1 MPIANTAQEALS
13 AGRLALGAGVRLA
26 RTIEIG
32 KAMKTAGY
40 DWLFIDL
47 EHSSIPLDTAAQI
60 ATAALD
66 AGIAP
71 FVRVPKGEYSL
82 ATRALDNGALGIV
95 MPHVDSADE
104 AREIVSQLRLPPVG
118 HRSYSGLNA
127 QREFKM
133 GSRVE
138 ATAAIEKLTTIVV
151 MLESPE
157 AIEQSDAIAAVP
169 GVDALMIGTND
180 LCTEMGIAGQHDH
193 PAVKEAYATMI
204 AACHRHGKVPGVG
217 GVDSELAAIYIRM
230 GARLVLSGV
239 DFGFMMQGAMARS
252 TFLRTLEGEA
262 A

>member
-1 MPIANTAQEALS
+1 MT
-13 AGRLALGAGVRLA
+13 G
-26 RTIEIG
+26 
-32 KAMKTAGY
+32 
-40 DWLFIDL
+40 WLFIDL

-95 MPHVDSADE
+95 MPHVASAGD
-104 AREIVSQLRLPPVG
+104 AREIVGQLRLPPVG

-138 ATAAIEKLTTIVV
+138 ATATIEKLTTIVV

-157 AIEQSDAIAAVP
+157 AIAQSDAIAAVP
-169 GVDALMIGTND
+169 Y
-180 LCTEMGIAGQHDH
+180 Q
-193 PAVKEAYATMI
+193 
-204 AACHRHGKVPGVG
+204 
-217 GVDSELAAIYIRM
+217 
-230 GARLVLSGV
+230 
-239 DFGFMMQGAMARS
+239 
-252 TFLRTLEGEA
+252 
-262 A
+262 